1 MSNVYSFINSI
12 RCTPADKHA
21 KYYYSNNCE
30 TVTNTTEN
38 DEKKITYELLM
49 DYCKY
54 QNLPLLLKDLHPSV
68 IMEKIKNLS
77 KINYDAMIVLRNDI
91 DKEEY

>member
-1 MSNVYSFINSI
+1 
-12 RCTPADKHA
+12 
-21 KYYYSNNCE
+21 
-30 TVTNTTEN
+30 
-38 DEKKITYELLM
+38 M

-68 IMEKIKNLS
+68 VMEKIKTLS
-77 KINYDAMIVLRNDI
+77 KINYYAMIVLRNDI

>member
-1 MSNVYSFINSI
+1 
-12 RCTPADKHA
+12 
-21 KYYYSNNCE
+21 
-30 TVTNTTEN
+30 
-38 DEKKITYELLM
+38 M

-91 DKEEY
+91 DRKNITTNEETDKIMNIIKRILIYDR